1 MSIIRR
7 AARRRRYCT
16 MINLNLIAPILIREL
31 NSDGRLGIRG
41 SDVIPQHDLHEIGI
55 RGRIINTDK
64 LIEDA
69 LKTGLV
75 PLSLLG
81 NLREAEENTCYFV
94 GESANYT
101 NRRQIASLFNALGE
115 SHDFNVRREIIKEE
129 PYYFHKNYAIFDKDF
144 RPLYMAMARVE
155 NSEWKVTGLVIMVDT
170 SLLLKVSPMSYFC
183 KRTLLPK
190 FANLGYDIQFTN
202 LENFKYFY
210 EIGTPVSLQEI
221 ETRPYEV
228 VINTINKIYA

>member
-7 AARRRRYCT
+7 ARRRYCIMT
-16 MINLNLIAPILIREL
+16 NLNLIAPILIREL
-31 NSDGRLGIRG
+31 NSEGNLGILG
-41 SDVIPQHDLHEIGI
+41 SDVISQHDLHEIGI
-55 RGRIINTDK
+55 TGRIINTDK

-75 PLSLLG
+75 PLPLLG

-94 GESANYT
+94 REIVDDT

-115 SHDFNVRREIIKEE
+115 SYDLNVRRELIQNEH
-129 PYYFHKNYAIFDKDF
+129 YYFHKNYAIFDKDF
-144 RPLYMAMARVE
+144 KPLYMAMAKVE

-190 FANLGYDIQFTN
+190 FANLGYDIQFSN

-210 EIGTPVSLQEI
+210 EIGTHVSLQEI

-228 VINTINKIYA
+228 IINTINKIYA

>member
-7 AARRRRYCT
+7 ATRRSRYCT
-16 MINLNLIAPILIREL
+16 MINLNLIAPILIRDL
-31 NSDGRLGIRG
+31 NSGCSLGILG
-41 SDVIPQHDLHEIGI
+41 SDRVSQYNLHEI
-55 RGRIINTDK
+55 RITGHVISTDK

-75 PLSLLG
+75 PLPFLG
-81 NLREAEENTCYFV
+81 NLRNAEEGSCYFINERV
-94 GESANYT
+94 DST
-101 NRRQIASLFNALGE
+101 NRRQVANLFNAFGNSYEL
-115 SHDFNVRREIIKEE
+115 NIVRELIQEE

-144 RPLYMAMARVE
+144 KPLYMAMARVE